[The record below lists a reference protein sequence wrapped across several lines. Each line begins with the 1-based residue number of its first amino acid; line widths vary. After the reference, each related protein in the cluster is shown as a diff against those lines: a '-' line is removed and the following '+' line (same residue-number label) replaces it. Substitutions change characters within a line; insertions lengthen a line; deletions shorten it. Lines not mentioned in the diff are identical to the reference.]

1 MEEVRPAYGGR
12 CFADIPGAVVR
23 LLTGDGEGGL
33 DPDVLGD
40 LDRRWPRV
48 ALVLVD
54 AFGWSCAERHADH
67 PFLRRVVAEG
77 RLARLTSQF
86 PSTTSAHMT
95 TLHTGL
101 PVGETGIYEWF
112 QLEPALDRVIAPL
125 LFSYAGDDER
135 ETLRASDLD
144 PGTLYPATT
153 VYERLATL
161 GVVST
166 AVQHAAIADTTFSR
180 ATLRGATVRPF
191 GDGAG
196 WAPRVAGALRE
207 PGGPAY
213 VVAYVDD
220 VDATG
225 HVDGPASDAHVAA
238 ATGVLDTL
246 ETLARALP
254 ADGETLLLV
263 TADHGQ
269 MQVDPET
276 TVFVNEAWPE
286 IVDHLRRGAD
296 GRPLAPAG
304 SARDLFLH
312 VLPGRVDEVVSHL
325 QGLLGDLASVRPTAE
340 LVASGHLGRAG
351 PRLRERI
358 GDVLV
363 LPGPGATVW
372 WREAGRFDMRF
383 RGHHGGLSPAE
394 MLIPLAALPIG

>member
-1 MEEVRPAYGGR
+1 VDDVRPAYGGR

-23 LLTGDGEGGL
+23 LLTGHGEGGL

-40 LDRRWPRV
+40 LDRRWTRV

-67 PFLRRVVAEG
+67 PFLRRVAAEG
-77 RLARLTSQF
+77 RLTRLTSQF

-95 TLHTGL
+95 TLHSGL

-135 ETLRASDLD
+135 ETLRASDID
-144 PGTLYPATT
+144 PDSLYPATT
-153 VYERLATL
+153 VYERLAAQ
-161 GVVST
+161 GVSSS
-166 AVQHAAIADTTFSR
+166 AVQHAAIAGTTFSR

-191 GDGAG
+191 GDGNG
-196 WAPRVAGALRE
+196 WAPRVVAALRE
-207 PGGPAY
+207 PGY

-225 HVDGPASDAHVAA
+225 HVHGPESDAHVAA

-246 ETLARALP
+246 QTLAQALP

-269 MQVDPET
+269 MQVNPET
-276 TVFVNEAWPE
+276 AVFVNEAWPE

-312 VLPGRVDEVVSHL
+312 VLPGRVDEVASHL
-325 QGLLGDLASVRPTAE
+325 QDLLGDLASVRPTAE
-340 LVASGHLGRAG
+340 LIASGHFGQAG
-351 PRLRERI
+351 LRLRERI
-358 GDVLV
+358 GDIVV

-372 WREAGRFDMRF
+372 WREPGRFDMQF
-383 RGHHGGLSPAE
+383 HGHHGGLSPAE

>member
-1 MEEVRPAYGGR
+1 MDEVRPAYGGR

-33 DPDVLGD
+33 DRDVLGD
-40 LDRRWPRV
+40 LDRRWTRV

-54 AFGWSCAERHADH
+54 AFGWSCAERHAEH
-67 PFLRRVVAEG
+67 PFLRRVAAEG

-95 TLHTGL
+95 TLHSGL

-144 PGTLYPATT
+144 PDTLYPATT
-153 VYERLATL
+153 VYERLAAR
-161 GVVST
+161 GVSSS
-166 AVQHAAIADTTFSR
+166 AVQHAAIAGTTFSR

-191 GDGAG
+191 EDGAG
-196 WAPRVAGALRE
+196 WAPRVAAALRE

-225 HVDGPASDAHVAA
+225 HVHGPESDAHVAA
-238 ATGVLDTL
+238 ARGVLDTL
-246 ETLARALP
+246 ETLAQALP

-269 MQVDPET
+269 VQVDPET
-276 TVFVNEAWPE
+276 TVFVNESLPE
-286 IVDHLRRGAD
+286 LARHLRGGDD

-312 VLPGRVDEVVSHL
+312 VLPGHL
-325 QGLLGDLASVRPTAE
+325 DDAEWLLEDLLGDTAEVRLTGE
-340 LVASGHLGRAG
+340 LVAEGVFGAAG

-358 GDVLV
+358 GDLVV
-363 LPGPGATVW
+363 LPGPGGTVW
-372 WREAGRFDMRF
+372 WREPGRFDMLF

>member
-1 MEEVRPAYGGR
+1 MDEVRPAYGGR

-40 LDRRWPRV
+40 LDRRWTRV

-77 RLARLTSQF
+77 LLARLTSQF

-144 PGTLYPATT
+144 PATLYPATT

-161 GVVST
+161 GVASS

-191 GDGAG
+191 EQGGG
-196 WAPRVAGALRE
+196 WAARVAAALRE
-207 PGGPAY
+207 PGPAY

-225 HVDGPASDAHVAA
+225 HVHGPASDAHVAA

-246 ETLARALP
+246 ETLAQAAAGRRRDAP
-254 ADGETLLLV
+254 PRHRRSRPDAGRPRDDGVRERGL
-263 TADHGQ
+263 ARDRGS
-269 MQVDPET
+269 PS
-276 TVFVNEAWPE
+276 P
-286 IVDHLRRGAD
+286 RRGRAATRA
-296 GRPLAPAG
+296 GRIGSRPLP
-304 SARDLFLH
+304 
-312 VLPGRVDEVVSHL
+312 P
-325 QGLLGDLASVRPTAE
+325 RP
-340 LVASGHLGRAG
+340 
-351 PRLRERI
+351 PRPRR
-358 GDVLV
+358 
-363 LPGPGATVW
+363 
-372 WREAGRFDMRF
+372 
-383 RGHHGGLSPAE
+383 
-394 MLIPLAALPIG
+394 